1 MNIPDTL
8 KKFELTDEV
17 LACIR
22 EAGKILQPRLDDFI
36 DEWYKW
42 LERQS
47 EFKLFFPDPASVG
60 RIKQLQVLN
69 WREFFTGN
77 ITDDYV
83 ARRRHIGAVHAR
95 IELPT
100 DVYLAGMSKSR
111 QLLIAELRAADCD
124 PERIAMMNE
133 AISKMVYFDSYIV
146 LDTITSV
153 AKEKIIEGNKAI
165 MQMSTPVTAIWEGI
179 LLLPLV
185 GIIDSRRAQDTMSR
199 TLEEIA
205 KSRAKVFVID
215 ICGVATVDTGVANH
229 LIKITRAT
237 QLMGCESI
245 ISGISPSIAQT
256 LVTLGVDVGSI
267 ETTATLRDAF
277 ELALKRVGADIRK
290 NQA

>member
-1 MNIPDTL
+1 MNVPDTL

-36 DEWYKW
+36 EEWYKW
-42 LERQS
+42 LELQS
-47 EFKLFFPDPASVG
+47 EFKLFFPDPTSVG

-83 ARRRHIGAVHAR
+83 AHRRHIGAVHAR

-111 QLLIAELRAADCD
+111 QLLMAELRAADCD
-124 PERIAMMNE
+124 PERIAMMDE

-215 ICGVATVDTGVANH
+215 ISGVATVDTGVANH

>member
-1 MNIPDTL
+1 MDIPDTL

-22 EAGKILQPRLDDFI
+22 EAGKVLQPRLDDFI
-36 DEWYKW
+36 EEWYKW
-42 LERQS
+42 LELQS
-47 EFKLFFPDPASVG
+47 EFKRFFPDPASVG

-69 WREFFTGN
+69 WREFFAGN

-83 ARRRHIGAVHAR
+83 AHRRHIGAVHAR

-111 QLLIAELRAADCD
+111 QLLMAELRAADCD
-124 PERIAMMNE
+124 PERIAMMDE

-185 GIIDSRRAQDTMSR
+185 GIIDSRRAQDTMTRS
-199 TLEEIA
+199 LEEIV

-215 ICGVATVDTGVANH
+215 ISGVATVDTGVANH
-229 LIKITRAT
+229 LIKITQAT

-256 LVTLGVDVGSI
+256 LVALGVNVGSI
-267 ETTATLRDAF
+267 ETTATMRDAL